1 MASSD
6 TDDQCAVLEVTSK
19 SKKVNSSS
27 INNISTSSNSNNSS
41 IVDED
46 DILQSPSAESIS
58 TFQNLDKT
66 TDLILENGVDIV
78 AKVDEPQ
85 KVVEPWGTYVTFR
98 IRTKTSRWDPDMRE
112 YTVRR
117 RYNDFKVK
125 PFFSSYFLKSF
136 NQIIFFPG
144 FT

>member
-6 TDDQCAVLEVTSK
+6 TDDQCAILEVTSK
-19 SKKVNSSS
+19 SKKVNSLS

-66 TDLILENGVDIV
+66 TDLVLENGVDIV

-98 IRTKTSRWDPDMRE
+98 IRTKTLRWDSEMRE

-125 PFFSSYFLKSF
+125 
-136 NQIIFFPG
+136 IWIFFIYYNLYDNN
-144 FT
+144 FFYVF

>member
-6 TDDQCAVLEVTSK
+6 TDDQCAILEVTSK
-19 SKKVNSSS
+19 SKKVNSLS

-66 TDLILENGVDIV
+66 TDLVLENGVDIV

-98 IRTKTSRWDPDMRE
+98 IRTKTLRWDPEMRE

-125 PFFSSYFLKSF
+125 ILYFLYI
-136 NQIIFFPG
+136 IIFFDN
-144 FT
+144 